1 MITKLSISLP
11 RSLEEYARHR
21 VRTGGYGSISEYFRE
36 LIRIDERLSK
46 MERARKMH
54 ARDAS
59 APSELD
65 RIRYGRQ

>member
-11 RSLEEYARHR
+11 RTFEEYARHR

-54 ARDAS
+54 APDAS
-59 APSELD
+59 PASELD
-65 RIRYGRQ
+65 RLRYGRR

>member
-11 RSLEEYARHR
+11 RSLEEYARRR

-46 MERARKMH
+46 MERARKIH
-54 ARDAS
+54 ARDGS
-59 APSELD
+59 GPSELD

>member
-11 RSLEEYARHR
+11 ISLEEYARHR

-46 MERARKMH
+46 MERARKLNS
-54 ARDAS
+54 RDA
-59 APSELD
+59 APPTEID
-65 RIRYGRQ
+65 RIRYGRR